1 MSGFLAGWPVA
12 WERARERPT
21 HAAGLRQR
29 LLVEFLCPNENENLM
44 REDQQ
49 QFLRLLGQ
57 LPSRLT
63 AEQAGWV
70 LNCQPH
76 DVPALLAA
84 KLLKPLGNPS
94 PNTIKFFATADLLE
108 LMQDRN
114 WLVRVTSTIN
124 QHWHNKN
131 ARQKNRQPDS
141 VPASQI

>member
-1 MSGFLAGWPVA
+1 
-12 WERARERPT
+12 
-21 HAAGLRQR
+21 
-29 LLVEFLCPNENENLM
+29 M

-49 QFLRLLGQ
+49 QFLRLLGR
-57 LPSRLT
+57 LPARLT

-76 DVPALLAA
+76 DIPALVAA

-114 WLVRVTSTIN
+114 WLMRVTSTIN
-124 QHWHNKN
+124 LHWHNKN
-131 ARQKNRQPDS
+131 ARKKNRLSDS
-141 VPASQI
+141 PPASQISLV

>member
-1 MSGFLAGWPVA
+1 MKD
-12 WERARERPT
+12 
-21 HAAGLRQR
+21 
-29 LLVEFLCPNENENLM
+29 
-44 REDQQ
+44 DQH

-57 LPSRLT
+57 LPARLT

-76 DVPALLAA
+76 DIPALVAA

-94 PNTIKFFATADLLE
+94 PNTIKFYATADLLE

-124 QHWHNKN
+124 LHWHNKN
-131 ARQKNRQPDS
+131 VRQKNHQPDS
-141 VPASQI
+141 SHISVV